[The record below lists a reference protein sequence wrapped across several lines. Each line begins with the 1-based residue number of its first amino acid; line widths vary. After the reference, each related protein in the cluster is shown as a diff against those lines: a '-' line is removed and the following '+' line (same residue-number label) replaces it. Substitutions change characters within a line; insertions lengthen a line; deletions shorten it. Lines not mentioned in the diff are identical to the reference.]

1 MLLFKNALYFG
12 KTVDLLVTEN
22 AEENAALG
30 FSFDPQD
37 GFHKHHQNYGDNY
50 GKKGGRIVA
59 MHAGIAVPENCTV
72 ADMSGKILFP
82 SLIDVHVHFR
92 DPGMEWKEDINTGL
106 EAALHGG
113 YSHVLCMANTSP
125 VNDNAGITRYMLEK
139 AKKTH
144 PDGPFL
150 HPVAAATLGLKG
162 EAMAPLG
169 ELAEAG
175 CIAVS
180 NDGVPLY
187 STEIVRR
194 VMEYASD
201 LDMLFIDHCEDPY
214 LARGA
219 HMNEG
224 DLSAKLG
231 VKGQPDIGEALQVAR
246 DALLAEFL
254 DIPVHIAHVSCRR
267 SLDEIKRAKA
277 RGINLTAETCPH
289 YLLLDETAIDNYNT
303 NAKVNPPLRTWNDV
317 LAMREAVKT
326 GLIDCMITDHAPHA
340 AHEKENPLDMVPN
353 GISGLDTAL
362 ALLWRLVEEGVFT
375 QEDIVRTYTVNPGKR
390 FKLPYNS
397 FEKGDPADFFF
408 FDPAAEWEACKENFY
423 SKSANTP
430 FLGQTLKGRVCAHYL
445 GGKKVL

>member
-1 MLLFKNALYFG
+1 MILFKNVTYLG
-12 KTVDLLVTEN
+12 KVLDLLVTEN
-22 AEENAALG
+22 AEENAAFG
-30 FSFDPQD
+30 FEFDKED
-37 GFHKHHQNYGDNY
+37 GFHKHFQNYGANY
-50 GKKGGRIVA
+50 GKQGGRIA
-59 MHAGIAVPENCTV
+59 ALRENITAPEGCTV
-72 ADMSGKILFP
+72 YDMGGKILFP

-92 DPGMEWKEDINTGL
+92 DPGMEWKEDIDTGL
-106 EAALHGG
+106 NAALHGG
-113 YSHVLCMANTSP
+113 YSHVLCMANTAP

-139 AKKTH
+139 AKNTH

-162 EAMAPLG
+162 EALAPLG

-180 NDGVPLY
+180 NDGVPLV

-194 VMEYASD
+194 VMEYGGD

-224 DLSAKLG
+224 DMSAKLG

-246 DALLAEFL
+246 DALLSEYL
-254 DIPVHIAHVSCRR
+254 EIPVHIAHVSCRR
-267 SLDEIKRAKA
+267 SLEEIKRAKA

-289 YLLLDETAIDNYNT
+289 YLLLDETAVDNYNT
-303 NAKVNPPLRTWNDV
+303 NAKVNPPLRTWDDV
-317 LAMREAVKT
+317 LTMREAVKS

-375 QEDIVRTYTVNPGKR
+375 QEDIVRTYTENPGKR
-390 FKLPYNS
+390 FKLPYNT
-397 FEKGDPADFFF
+397 FKEGDVADFFF
-408 FDPAAEWEACKENFY
+408 FDPSIEWTANKENFY

-430 FLGQTLKGRVCAHYL
+430 FLGQTMKGRVCCHYL